1 MTRGLAVVLAI
12 ALLVAACGA
21 SVAPSTSPLPSGT
34 AAPTVAAGASG
45 ASPSPA
51 RDEAWRIAIYRL
63 LAERERIHP
72 NPYQGIDKATYLAAA
87 DDLARQI
94 PSLNDDQALAG
105 ITRLAAMPSWNGRE
119 GHSGIF
125 PFLPVDG
132 THAYPLRFWRFSD
145 GLVITTARPPYE
157 DLNGARVTAIA
168 GKPID
173 AVMAL
178 VEPMAPRD
186 NPSNLLAYGPLY
198 MRQSELLAGVGV
210 IDRVG
215 PAAFSVVDRNGTARD
230 VTVEPIPAAD
240 DVVWT
245 NALPLILPTR
255 DAMWLHDQAER
266 IWWRFLEDS
275 KTLYLQ
281 YNEVMP
287 PGSVP
292 SEVLARVAQGGVERV
307 VVDLRNNGG
316 GDNHT
321 YGQLLEALRDP
332 SIDRPG
338 RLVVLI
344 GRLTFSAAGNFAT
357 EVEATTGAVFV
368 GEAMGSSPNLYGDVR
383 RTALPSIGHDVYIAS
398 RYHQMST
405 ADDPRITVEPDV
417 AVPYSSN
424 DYFNDRDPQLEA
436 AIRTAVGP

>member
-1 MTRGLAVVLAI
+1 MAI
-12 ALLVAACGA
+12 ALVVTACGGP
-21 SVAPSTSPLPSGT
+21 VATSPGLSPSAPPISPFPSRT
-34 AAPTVAAGASG
+34 PAPTDA
-45 ASPSPA
+45 ASPSPT
-51 RDEAWRIAIYRL
+51 RDEAWAIAIDTL
-63 LAERERIHP
+63 ISERERIHP
-72 NPYQGIDKATYLAAA
+72 NPYHGIDKATYLAAA
-87 DDLARQI
+87 DDLAAQI
-94 PSLNDDQALAG
+94 PTLTDDQALAG
-105 ITRLAAMPSWNGRE
+105 ITRLAAMPGWKGRD

-125 PFLPVDG
+125 PFLPDDG

-145 GLVITTARPPYE
+145 GLVITTARAPYE
-157 DLNGARVTAIA
+157 DLIGSRVTAVA
-168 GKPID
+168 GRPID
-173 AVMAL
+173 EVMAL
-178 VEPMAPRD
+178 AEPMAPRD

-210 IDRVG
+210 IEHAG
-215 PAAFSVVDRNGTARD
+215 AAVFSVVDAQPRGTARD
-230 VTVEPIPAAD
+230 VTVEPIPAAE

-275 KTLYLQ
+275 KTLYVQ
-281 YNEVMP
+281 YNEVMST
-287 PGSVP
+287 GSVP
-292 SEVLARVAQGGVERV
+292 AEILARVAQGGVERV

-316 GDNHT
+316 GDNHR
-321 YGQLLEALRDP
+321 YGSFLQALRDP

-383 RTALPSIGHDVYIAS
+383 RAPLGPIGLDVYIAS
-398 RYHQMST
+398 SYHQKST
-405 ADDPRITVEPDV
+405 ADDPRITIEPDV
-417 AVPYSSN
+417 AVPYSSD
-424 DYFNDRDPQLEA
+424 DYFSDRDPQLEA
-436 AIRTAVGP
+436 AIRTAVGR